1 MQEFK
6 RIDSTKYKGSLKN
19 LRYSKNME
27 PITSTYEQNIFKPDS
42 ITKCSKTLPALSIVT
57 LIFVISAKK
66 YFRYIWATTG

>member
-6 RIDSTKYKGSLKN
+6 RIDSTKNKESYRN

-27 PITSTYEQNIFKPDS
+27 FIIYEQNIFKPDS
-42 ITKCSKTLPALSIVT
+42 ITKCSKTSSALSILT

-66 YFRYIWATTG
+66 NFHYIWATTG